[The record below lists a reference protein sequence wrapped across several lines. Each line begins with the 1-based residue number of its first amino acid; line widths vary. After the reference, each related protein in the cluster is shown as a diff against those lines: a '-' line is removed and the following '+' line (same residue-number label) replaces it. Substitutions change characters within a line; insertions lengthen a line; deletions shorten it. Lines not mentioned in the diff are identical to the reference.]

1 MVKKIRPAHSEIRF
15 RPVVVVASRI
25 NIFVR
30 DALEQ
35 AANARAMTMSAWI
48 REAIKE
54 KLEREEA
61 E

>member
-1 MVKKIRPAHSEIRF
+1 MSEPRVPIQLWIS
-15 RPVVVVASRI
+15 PELK
-25 NIFVR
+25 
-30 DALEQ
+30 DGLEQ

-61 E
+61 ER